1 MIKKILLTLILIL
14 ILINSFTYA
23 TEDVISSQMKTLNLS
38 SFIKEAQNYTKD
50 VFPNIDLAKF
60 FSFTLKGKI
69 DNTNIFK
76 NILSLFGDEFIS
88 AISLIGS
95 ILIIIIVHSLLK
107 NFTDNLHN
115 KEGISQIA
123 YYVQYILIVT
133 LIMSNFSNIIKM
145 VNESISNLVGFVN
158 SLVPILLALMT
169 ATRKC
174 CICSFN
180 STYNYFSNYNY
191 RKYDNFINFTN
202 NTNCNSYRNNF

>member
-1 MIKKILLTLILIL
+1 MIKKIIITFILIL

-23 TEDVISSQMKTLNLS
+23 TDGVISSQMETLNLS
-38 SFIKEAQNYTKD
+38 SFIKEAQNYTKE
-50 VFPNIDLAKF
+50 VFPNIDLAEF

-88 AISLIGS
+88 SISLIGS

-107 NFTDNLHN
+107 NFTDNLQN
-115 KEGISQIA
+115 KDGISQIA

-145 VNESISNLVGFVN
+145 VNEAISNLVGFVN
-158 SLVPILLALMT
+158 SLVPILLALMS
-169 ATRKC
+169 ATRK
-174 CICSFN
+174 
-180 STYNYFSNYNY
+180 
-191 RKYDNFINFTN
+191 
-202 NTNCNSYRNNF
+202 